1 MIALATKDLNEG
13 RSSESVLDK
22 MSPFTQRNAVKLVKK
37 GEKDIEAI
45 LQRLDRF
52 TQDAAQDETWTTA
65 ARILDGPVQN
75 MRGVMDGEQA
85 HPSTIPPSL
94 DPFHLQGNTSANS
107 DREALG
113 MFCRGQR
120 VPWLTER

>member
-1 MIALATKDLNEG
+1 LATKDLNEG

-52 TQDAAQDETWTTA
+52 TQDATQGEIQTTA
-65 ARILDGPVQN
+65 AGTLKIDRDPVQN